1 MHATHGEGGGGDV
14 RARVSSRVR
23 RDSPRGQAYIATTMA
38 IGDVVFGRIWAL
50 EPARE
55 ADWDAL
61 YADQLPRVY
70 NYFRYRVGDGAVAED
85 LTSLTFEKAWVAR
98 NRYRRDLAA
107 FSTWLMSIARNVAID
122 HYRRRRDH
130 APLEAAGHVAGGD
143 DPHEQVERREA
154 FERLSRLLNELSDR
168 DRDLVALKYGA
179 ELTNRA
185 IAKQLKL
192 TETNVG
198 TLLHRAVTKLRAGWD
213 REGA

>member
-1 MHATHGEGGGGDV
+1 
-14 RARVSSRVR
+14 
-23 RDSPRGQAYIATTMA
+23 MA

-107 FSTWLMSIARNVAID
+107 FSTWLMTIARNVAVD

-130 APLEAAGHVAGGD
+130 VPLAAADHVAGGD
-143 DPHEQVERREA
+143 DPHRQAEHREELEKLARVLGLLPDRERE
-154 FERLSRLLNELSDR
+154 
-168 DRDLVALKYGA
+168 LVALKYGA

-185 IAKQLKL
+185 IARQMKL

-198 TLLHRAVTKLRAGWD
+198 TLLHRAVQKLRAEWN
-213 REGA
+213 REGV

>member
-1 MHATHGEGGGGDV
+1 
-14 RARVSSRVR
+14 
-23 RDSPRGQAYIATTMA
+23 MA
-38 IGDVVFGRIWAL
+38 IGDMVFGRFWAL
-50 EPARE
+50 EPARD

-98 NRYRRDLAA
+98 NRYRRDLGA
-107 FSTWLMSIARNVAID
+107 FSTWLMTIARNVATD

-130 APLEAAGHVAGGD
+130 APLEAADHVAAGGD
-143 DPHEQVERREA
+143 DPQQQAEHREA
-154 FERLSRLLNELSDR
+154 LERLSRLLGRLPDR
-168 DRDLVALKYGA
+168 DRELVSLKYGA

-185 IAKQLKL
+185 IAKHMNL

-198 TLLHRAVTKLRAGWD
+198 TLLHRLVQRLRADWD
-213 REGA
+213 GEGA